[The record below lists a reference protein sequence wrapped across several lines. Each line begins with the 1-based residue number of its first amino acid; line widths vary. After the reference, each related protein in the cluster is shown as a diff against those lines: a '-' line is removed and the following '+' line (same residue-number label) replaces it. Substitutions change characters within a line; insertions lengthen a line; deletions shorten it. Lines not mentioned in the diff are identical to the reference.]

1 MTDEQ
6 INIAIAESLGWKV
19 RWQNQGGAPALENK
33 PAGHCWAVWTN
44 PNGWGLDS
52 NYDPIFPPNYTSDL
66 NACHECVKTLTDAQ
80 RTTYREHLSKI
91 WTRDY
96 NSRCGLFPRHDDSVN
111 ATARQRCEAYL
122 RTIEKWKEKVN
133 D

>member
-1 MTDEQ
+1 MTDQQ
-6 INIAIAESLGWKV
+6 INIAIAESLGW
-19 RWQNQGGAPALENK
+19 
-33 PAGHCWAVWTN
+33 TN
-44 PNGWGLDS
+44 INHGTVQYTARMPNGKWD
-52 NYDPIFPPNYTSDL
+52 IIPNYTSDL

>member
-6 INIAIAESLGWKV
+6 INIAIAESMEWKWDSSTFQKDRKRLIHHTSGKVCIVWGDGSLGGDK
-19 RWQNQGGAPALENK
+19 
-33 PAGHCWAVWTN
+33 
-44 PNGWGLDS
+44 
-52 NYDPIFPPNYTSDL
+52 IPNYISDL

>member
-19 RWQNQGGAPALENK
+19 RWQNQGGAPTLENK

-44 PNGWGLDS
+44 PNRWGLDS
-52 NYDPIFPPNYTSDL
+52 NYDPIFPPNYTSDM
-66 NACHECVKTLTDAQ
+66 NAIHEAEALIIKLGHRAI
-80 RTTYREHLSKI
+80 RTYEDLLQKQI
-91 WTRDY
+91 A
-96 NSRCGLFPRHDDSVN
+96 NIVF

-122 RTIEKWKEKVN
+122 RTIGKWKE
-133 D
+133 

>member
-6 INIAIAESLGWKV
+6 INIAIAESLEWDVVFDTLCKITPDHNGEPV
-19 RWQNQGGAPALENK
+19 IEPIAPL
-33 PAGHCWAVWTN
+33 
-44 PNGWGLDS
+44 
-52 NYDPIFPPNYTSDL
+52 PNYTSDL
-66 NACHECVKTLTDAQ
+66 NACHDCVRALTDAQ

-96 NSRCGLFPRHDDSVN
+96 NSRCGLFPPHDDSVN

-122 RTIEKWKEKVN
+122 RTIGKWEVSN

>member
-6 INIAIAESLGWKV
+6 INIAIAESLGWTNCRLVIKGA
-19 RWQNQGGAPALENK
+19 GGGTRYPTAHGMP
-33 PAGHCWAVWTN
+33 
-44 PNGWGLDS
+44 PNRKYES
-52 NYDPIFPPNYTSDL
+52 SCPNYTSDL
-66 NACHECVKTLTDAQ
+66 NACHECVRSLTYEQ

-122 RTIEKWKEKVN
+122 KTIGKWIE
-133 D
+133 